1 MSTEFSFIIL
11 TLNEEQHLPRL
22 LNSIAG
28 LVADT
33 YVLDSGSTD
42 QTRSICDQHHVVVAH
57 HPFENHPKQWDAA
70 LQLFPV
76 KTPWV
81 ICLDADQVVTP
92 ELFQQLKE
100 FRNEDHR
107 NIDGIYF
114 NRKNIFKGTW
124 IKHGRYYPIFLLK
137 MFRYNIGYSDLN
149 ENMDHKFQVPGKTRV
164 WKKGHIIEENLKE
177 NTISFWI
184 EKHNRYSDLLA
195 TEEIERILHLRKQSI
210 KPDLWGDPNAKNA
223 WLKRLWWN
231 LPRYFRPV
239 LYFSYRMLIQKGIL
253 DGKIGILFHF
263 LQGFWFRLIVDVKIE
278 EKLKEIEQANNAEP
292 VVIKPKNIE
301 FLRFAGLFPLLFLVL
316 YYFNI
321 GFIGLTSP
329 GGLYIK
335 ILDQHFNYIR
345 YWREFNIEAS
355 ATILET
361 FGYEVFTNEFRLHVK
376 GKAGFIL
383 VYSCLG
389 YGILSLFSAFVL
401 TYPKP
406 IKEKLY
412 FLLTGVITFQALNTL
427 RLILIALY
435 WKPAPMLLKMN
446 AHEIFNSMIYII
458 IACSIYFWINQ
469 KITNINPAYEQNPT
483 KKSF

>member
-1 MSTEFSFIIL
+1 
-11 TLNEEQHLPRL
+11 
-22 LNSIAG
+22 
-28 LVADT
+28 
-33 YVLDSGSTD
+33 
-42 QTRSICDQHHVVVAH
+42 
-57 HPFENHPKQWDAA
+57 
-70 LQLFPV
+70 
-76 KTPWV
+76 
-81 ICLDADQVVTP
+81 
-92 ELFQQLKE
+92 
-100 FRNEDHR
+100 
-107 NIDGIYF
+107 
-114 NRKNIFKGTW
+114 
-124 IKHGRYYPIFLLK
+124 
-137 MFRYNIGYSDLN
+137 
-149 ENMDHKFQVPGKTRV
+149 
-164 WKKGHIIEENLKE
+164 
-177 NTISFWI
+177 
-184 EKHNRYSDLLA
+184 
-195 TEEIERILHLRKQSI
+195 
-210 KPDLWGDPNAKNA
+210 
-223 WLKRLWWN
+223 
-231 LPRYFRPV
+231 
-239 LYFSYRMLIQKGIL
+239 MLIQKGIL

-278 EKLKEIEQANNAEP
+278 EKLKEINLANNAEP
-292 VVIKPKNIE
+292 VVIKHKNIE
-301 FLRFAGLFPLLFLVL
+301 LLRFAGLFPLLFLVL

-329 GGLYIK
+329 GGLYIHF
-335 ILDQHFNYIR
+335 LDQHFNYIR

-458 IACSIYFWINQ
+458 IACSIYFWLNQ

>member
-28 LVADT
+28 LLADT

-42 QTRSICDQHHVVVAH
+42 QTRNICEQYHAVVAH

-70 LQLFPV
+70 LKIFQV

-92 ELFQQLKE
+92 ELYQQLEE
-100 FRNEDHR
+100 FRNEQHPK
-107 NIDGIYF
+107 IDGIYF
-114 NRKNIFKGTW
+114 NRKNIFKGLW
-124 IKHGRYYPIFLLK
+124 IKHGGYYPVYLLK
-137 MFRYNIGYSDLN
+137 MFRYNVGYSDLN
-149 ENMDHKFQVPGKTRV
+149 ENMDHKFQVPGRTKT

-177 NTISFWI
+177 NVVSFWI

-195 TEEIERILHLRKQSI
+195 TEEIERMLHLRHQRI
-210 KPDLWGDPNAKNA
+210 KPDLWGDPNARNA
-223 WLKRLWWN
+223 WLKQLWWK
-231 LPRYFRPV
+231 LPRYIRPF
-239 LYFSYRMLIQKGIL
+239 LYFSYRMLVQKGIL
-253 DGKIGILFHF
+253 DGKKGILFHF
-263 LQGFWFRLIVDVKIE
+263 LQGFWFRLIVDVKIG
-278 EKLKEIEQANNAEP
+278 EKLNVLKAQEITKP
-292 VVIKPKNIE
+292 MVIKPKNKHI
-301 FLRFAGLFPLLFLVL
+301 LRFAGLFPLLFLAL

-329 GGLYIK
+329 GGYYIHF
-335 ILDQHFNYIR
+335 LDQHFNYIKF
-345 YWREFNIEAS
+345 WREFNIATS
-355 ATILET
+355 ATILEI
-361 FGYEVFTNEFRLHVK
+361 FGYHVSTNEFRLHVE

-401 TYPKP
+401 AYPKP
-406 IKEKLY
+406 IKEKIY
-412 FLLTGVITFQALNTL
+412 VLLTGIITFQALNTV

-435 WKPAPMLLKMN
+435 WKPAPMLLKIN
-446 AHEIFNSMIYII
+446 VHEIFNSMVYMI
-458 IACSIYFWINQ
+458 IACSVYYWLNQ
-469 KITNINPAYEQNPT
+469 KTINKNLHHEQNAIEER
-483 KKSF
+483 F